1 MVISTHPD
9 ADHLAGLVSL
19 PDRYEV
25 EQALVSD
32 VEGNSQLYQEWE
44 TEVAEDQL
52 IRSIGQVGTQLV
64 LGNGVVATILNPSPA
79 IVHIDEPNNHSLVL
93 HLQFGQVSFLLPGDI
108 EAPIER
114 RLVQANFPL
123 NATVLKSPHHGSKTS
138 SSEAFLTAI
147 DPQVVVI
154 SVGEDN
160 RFGHPSPEVMERYA
174 AHGLTV
180 LRTDERGTIQ
190 FSTDGERLWMETDR

>member
-44 TEVAEDQL
+44 TELAEDQL

-123 NATVLKSPHHGSKTS
+123 NAP
-138 SSEAFLTAI
+138 
-147 DPQVVVI
+147 
-154 SVGEDN
+154 
-160 RFGHPSPEVMERYA
+160 
-174 AHGLTV
+174 
-180 LRTDERGTIQ
+180 
-190 FSTDGERLWMETDR
+190 

>member
-44 TEVAEDQL
+44 TELAEDQL

-138 SSEAFLTAI
+138 SSEAFLTVI

>member
-1 MVISTHPD
+1 MVINTHPD
-9 ADHLAGLVSL
+9 ADHLGGLVPL
-19 PDRYEV
+19 LDRYEV
-25 EQALVSD
+25 KQALVSD
-32 VEGNSQLYQEWE
+32 VEGSSQLYQEWE
-44 TEVAEDQL
+44 SEL
-52 IRSIGQVGTQLV
+52 IETQLTPV
-64 LGNGVVATILNPSPA
+64 VGQIGAHLALGEGVIATILSPGPTTTF
-79 IVHIDEPNNHSLVL
+79 IDEPNNHSLVL